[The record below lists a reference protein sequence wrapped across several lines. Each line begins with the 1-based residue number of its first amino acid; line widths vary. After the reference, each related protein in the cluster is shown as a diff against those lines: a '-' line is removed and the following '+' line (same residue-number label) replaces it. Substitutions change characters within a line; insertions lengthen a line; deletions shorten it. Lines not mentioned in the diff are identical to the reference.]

1 MAIVYLPY
9 KLRHFSIESNV
20 IDVEGKYLKELINN
34 LEKLFPGIKSELVE
48 NEKLKPGLSAVIDGR
63 TTRLGLIHK
72 INENSEVHFLPAI
85 AGG

>member
-1 MAIVYLPY
+1 MASVYLPY
-9 KLRHFSIESNV
+9 KLRHFAMGSNS
-20 IDVEGKYLKELINN
+20 IDVDGKTLNELINN
-34 LEKLFPGIKSELVE
+34 LEKLFPGIKLELVE
-48 NEKLKPGLSAVIDGR
+48 NGKLKPGLSAVIDGR

>member
-20 IDVEGKYLKELINN
+20 IDVEGKNLKELINN

-48 NEKLKPGLSAVIDGR
+48 NEKLKVAR
-63 TTRLGLIHK
+63 R
-72 INENSEVHFLPAI
+72 
-85 AGG
+85 

>member
-9 KLRHFSIESNV
+9 KLRHFSIGSNV
-20 IDVEGKYLKELINN
+20 IDVEGKNLKELINN